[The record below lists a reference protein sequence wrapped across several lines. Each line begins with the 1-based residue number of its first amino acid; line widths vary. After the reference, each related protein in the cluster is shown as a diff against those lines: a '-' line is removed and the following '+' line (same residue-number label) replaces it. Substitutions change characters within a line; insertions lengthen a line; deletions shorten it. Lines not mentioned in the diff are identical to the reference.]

1 MSQENRHH
9 DLVNVSDYMGARKV
23 GPGAMPI
30 GHDISTTVFGIWS
43 PHYDDD
49 DDDDDDDADDD
60 DADDDDDDDDDEN
73 EDANTLLTRRVGT
86 ESLISST
93 WLI

>member
-1 MSQENRHH
+1 
-9 DLVNVSDYMGARKV
+9 MGSSLNSFK
-23 GPGAMPI
+23 MESFI
-30 GHDISTTVFGIWS
+30 G
-43 PHYDDD
+43 DD
-49 DDDDDDDADDD
+49 
-60 DADDDDDDDDDEN
+60 DDDDDDDDDEN